1 MPSVNPYL
9 RPYQPAMGQPQ
20 TPVNNPFAGF
30 AQNPYTSSSI
40 SDTFWGNY
48 QAGQTAADK
57 AKAEREIGYK
67 KLEDQIGVATN
78 PQLIKDYYSQVLGQL
93 GSNAATQAARSRSSA
108 AATFAQRGTANPSA
122 AISAV
127 GNQAMAP
134 YQATQSQSAIS
145 QADALA
151 KIETKKFEL
160 MYLVNRARQGD
171 ANAIAQLE
179 LEKARLAAA
188 QEAGEAGWADYFGI
202 ALDVGAAILSG
213 GATIPLSVGKYATKG
228 SGSNVSPE
236 YVNRPFSLQG

>member
-9 RPYQPAMGQPQ
+9 RPYQTAIGQTQ
-20 TPVNNPFAGF
+20 TPSYNPFA
-30 AQNPYTSSSI
+30 QNNGSLGYMQNQFDSMSGQ
-40 SDTFWGNY
+40 FWANY
-48 QAGQTAADK
+48 QAGQTAAEK
-57 AKAEREIGYK
+57 AKTEREIGYG
-67 KLEDQIGVATN
+67 KLENQIGVATN

-93 GSNAATQAARSRSSA
+93 GQNAATQAARARSSA

-134 YQATQSQSAIS
+134 YQATQGQAVIS

-160 MYLVNRARQGD
+160 MYLVDRARNGD

-179 LEKARLAAA
+179 LERQRLAAA

-213 GATIPLSVGKYATKG
+213 GATVPLSVARRAGQVDNPNWNAPSYG
-228 SGSNVSPE
+228 
-236 YVNRPFSLQG
+236 